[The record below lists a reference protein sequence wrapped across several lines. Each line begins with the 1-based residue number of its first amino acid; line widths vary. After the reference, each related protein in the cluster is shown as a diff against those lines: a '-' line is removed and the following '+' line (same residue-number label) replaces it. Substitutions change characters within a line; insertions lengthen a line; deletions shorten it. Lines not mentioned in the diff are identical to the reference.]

1 MSESIVLT
9 PDELMTLTGYKM
21 AARQLVELHRA
32 GFHRARIGMA
42 GKVILERSHY
52 QAICAGQQ
60 QREKPRMRPLL
71 KAA

>member
-1 MSESIVLT
+1 MSESITLT
-9 PDELMTLTGYKM
+9 ADEIQALTGYKM

-42 GKVILERSHY
+42 GRVILERSHY
-52 QAICAGQQ
+52 QAVCSGQI
-60 QREKPRMRPLL
+60 QRERPKLRPYL